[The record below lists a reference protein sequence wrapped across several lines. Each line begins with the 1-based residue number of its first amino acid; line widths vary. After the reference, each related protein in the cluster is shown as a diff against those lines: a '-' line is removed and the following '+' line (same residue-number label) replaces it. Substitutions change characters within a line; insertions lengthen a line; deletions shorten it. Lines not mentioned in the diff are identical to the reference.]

1 MVQQKAS
8 RYGAAEFA
16 SIGDVMF
23 NVGDVVRNVAA
34 NIAGE
39 IVEIDGDTVYIEQDN
54 GAEVDFPL
62 STLVLES
69 DFQAKHGGAVQEDPG
84 AHAYDATYEKV
95 IDHLYPAM
103 LEVGQAAHAHIA
115 PVPGI
120 TPKRWEELSAL
131 QKLNVMSDATDTP
144 VKLWIDASKHGAK
157 PSLATLQLSLLG
169 AYQKGKK

>member
-1 MVQQKAS
+1 
-8 RYGAAEFA
+8 
-16 SIGDVMF
+16 MF
-23 NVGDVVRNVAA
+23 DVGDAVRNVAA
-34 NIAGE
+34 NIVGE
-39 IVEIDGDTVYIEQDN
+39 IVEIDGETVYIEQEN
-54 GAEVDFPL
+54 GAEVDFQI

-69 DFQAKHGGAVQEDPG
+69 TFQAKHGGAVQKNAG
-84 AHAYDATYEKV
+84 AHVLDPIYQKV
-95 IDHLYPAM
+95 IDNLYPAT
-103 LEVGQAAHAHIA
+103 LEVGQVAHTKIT

-131 QKLNVMSDATDTP
+131 QKLNLISDTTDTP